1 MAYRFCT
8 RRYHPYRDRGYIEM
22 PSLDHRM
29 DPATDR
35 SCRPYS
41 SQRPCRSCNMNILPY
56 ALWLDRESSF
66 RRRNR
71 SLNDLQV
78 LGRHPY

>member
-8 RRYHPYRDRGYIEM
+8 LRYLPYRGRGYIEM
-22 PSLDHRM
+22 PFLDPRM

-35 SCRPYS
+35 SFRPYL
-41 SQRPCRSCNMNILPY
+41 SQRPCRSCSMNSLPY
-56 ALWLDRESSF
+56 ALWPDRESSF

-71 SLNDLQV
+71 SLDEIKALWN
-78 LGRHPY
+78 HSY